1 MAKVNDLKSSLFSLS
16 NNYNDDKSNDSDINP
31 VNDISKSSEKLSLIL
46 FANDTNIKTSK
57 F

>member
-31 VNDISKSSEKLSLIL
+31 VNDISKSSEKLSSIL